1 MFWRR
6 LFLKRKGRY
15 LFTGFFFNSFNSE
28 PPARHVFSFSI
39 MEEKKP
45 VTALGLFNL
54 FVVYII
60 WGSTYLAIRV
70 AVREGSGFP
79 PFMLGATR
87 TLASGSI
94 LLVWAFLIKGRKIPT
109 RNEWLV
115 IICSGLLL
123 WIGGNGLV
131 TWAEQRADSG
141 FAALLLGTLPLWVA
155 LVESIIDRR
164 RPSLGLIGALMA
176 GFSGLVILSLP
187 TIRQGTR
194 ADILSMLALLF
205 APLFWGC
212 GSILL
217 ARRPVKTA
225 PQALAG
231 YQQLVGCIAF
241 FLISLFFNEPP
252 LQPAR
257 EAVFAWVYLV
267 IAGGV
272 CAFTA
277 YMYALKLLPTALV
290 ATYAY
295 VNPVIAVFLGWLIL
309 REAITPWTILGA
321 ALILL
326 GVFGVFRVKT
336 AAN

>member
-1 MFWRR
+1 
-6 LFLKRKGRY
+6 
-15 LFTGFFFNSFNSE
+15 
-28 PPARHVFSFSI
+28 
-39 MEEKKP
+39 MENRKP

-60 WGSTYLAIRV
+60 WGSTYLAIRI

-87 TLASGSI
+87 TLASGGI
-94 LLVWAFLIKGRKIPT
+94 LLVWALFLKDRKLP
-109 RNEWLV
+109 RSHEWMV
-115 IICSGLLL
+115 IIFSGLLL

-141 FAALLLGTLPLWVA
+141 YAALLLGTLPLWVA

-164 RPSLGLIGALMA
+164 RPSFGLIVSLFA
-176 GFSGLVILSLP
+176 GFSGLAILCLP
-187 TIRQGTR
+187 TIQQGSR
-194 ADILSMLALLF
+194 ADVLSMGALLV
-205 APLFWGC
+205 APFFWGC

-217 ARRPVKTA
+217 ARRPVETG

-241 FLISLFFNEPP
+241 FILSFLFKEPSLEPVKEALI
-252 LQPAR
+252 
-257 EAVFAWVYLV
+257 AWVYLV

-277 YMYALKLLPTALV
+277 YMYALKLLPTTLV

-309 REAITPWTILGA
+309 KESLTPWTIFGA
-321 ALILL
+321 ALIFL
-326 GVFGVFRVKT
+326 GVIGVFRVK
-336 AAN
+336 AARR